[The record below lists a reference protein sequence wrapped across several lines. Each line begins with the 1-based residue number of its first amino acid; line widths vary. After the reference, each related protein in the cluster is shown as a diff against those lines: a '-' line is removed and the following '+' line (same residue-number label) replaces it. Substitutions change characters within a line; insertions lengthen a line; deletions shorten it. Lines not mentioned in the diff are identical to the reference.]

1 MCGNLVMYSTVGLA
15 NDNKGET
22 VWPNPQEWMP
32 DMIGGLLPLN
42 CEIKPRN
49 WHEAHEMGNLP

>member
-1 MCGNLVMYSTVGLA
+1 VGPA

-22 VWPNPQEWMP
+22 IWPNPQEWMP

-49 WHEAHEMGNLP
+49 WHKAREMGNHP